1 MINIKKILKK
11 KAVSNG
17 VWLYLMQIFNTII
30 PILTLPYVTRVLGSS
45 QFGIFSIALNL
56 LGYYQV
62 VVEYG
67 FGMSATRKVVLLE
80 KNNKKINKIFTCV
93 LCSRIFLFTLCCL
106 MTLLFYIFNP
116 DRGVENICL
125 IVLMIGLIGNCFQ
138 LNWLF
143 QGLQQ
148 MKFISIVSILS
159 RTISV
164 ILIFLFIKKPEDL
177 YLYCFLYSSSQF
189 INGILAIAV
198 SKIKFSLK
206 IVKITIDDVKNELK
220 EGWYVFTTQL
230 SSKVFGAIGITFLGM
245 FASTS
250 EVGIYSAINKIPN
263 MIIFAWTP
271 ISQVLYP
278 ISSKK
283 MKESY
288 EIGIDFVKK
297 MQIFFVPIAFFGAIL
312 LSFFSKYI
320 IEIAF
325 GEEYVKYFY
334 WAIPLFAWLVVSI
347 NNNFWGIQALL
358 GSGHDKEY
366 SKCFQIGVVCT
377 MVSNFVLIYFFKGN
391 GACIAPLLSEII
403 LGVFLYKEL
412 RKLKNG
418 E

>member
-1 MINIKKILKK
+1 
-11 KAVSNG
+11 
-17 VWLYLMQIFNTII
+17 
-30 PILTLPYVTRVLGSS
+30 
-45 QFGIFSIALNL
+45 
-56 LGYYQV
+56 
-62 VVEYG
+62 
-67 FGMSATRKVVLLE
+67 
-80 KNNKKINKIFTCV
+80 
-93 LCSRIFLFTLCCL
+93 
-106 MTLLFYIFNP
+106 
-116 DRGVENICL
+116 
-125 IVLMIGLIGNCFQ
+125 
-138 LNWLF
+138 
-143 QGLQQ
+143 
-148 MKFISIVSILS
+148 
-159 RTISV
+159 
-164 ILIFLFIKKPEDL
+164 
-177 YLYCFLYSSSQF
+177 
-189 INGILAIAV
+189 
-198 SKIKFSLK
+198 
-206 IVKITIDDVKNELK
+206 
-220 EGWYVFTTQL
+220 
-230 SSKVFGAIGITFLGM
+230 
-245 FASTS
+245 
-250 EVGIYSAINKIPN
+250 
-263 MIIFAWTP
+263 P